1 MLSVDA
7 RVESVERDL
16 CEGRLRCPSCD
27 GELGPWGHARERKLR
42 AGGALV
48 WLRPRRSRCRTCRVT
63 HVLLPVI
70 AFLRRMDLAETIG
83 RALEAR
89 ASGRGHRRIARVLG
103 CPATTVRSWLARFG
117 SAAEAIRVFFT
128 GLALSLDPMLS
139 RIEPAASVFAD
150 AVEAITHA
158 AGAAHRRF
166 GPRPM
171 WAFASGATAG
181 GLLSNTSWRLPA
193 SC

>member
-16 CEGRLRCPSCD
+16 REGRLRCPACD

-42 AGGALV
+42 EGGALM
-48 WLRPRRSRCRTCRVT
+48 WLRPRRSRCRTCLVT

-70 AFLRRMDLAETIG
+70 ALLRRMDLAEMIG

-89 ASGRGHRRIARVLG
+89 ASGSGHRRIARTLG
-103 CPATTVRSWLARFG
+103 IPVTTVRSWLARFA
-117 SAAEAIRVFFT
+117 SVAEAIRVFFT

-139 RIEPAASVFAD
+139 RIEPTASTFAD
-150 AVEAITHA
+150 AVEAIAQA
-158 AGAAHRRF
+158 ARAGSRRF
-166 GPRPM
+166 GPRPA
-171 WAFASGATAG
+171 WQFASGATAG
-181 GLLSNTSWRLPA
+181 GLLSNTRWRLPA
-193 SC
+193 AF